1 MDIKRYSYLLSIAN
15 KFYAR
20 HYQNI
25 LFDHKNNLDIH
36 HGKISETFSPTKDA
50 YSLLEEHL
58 GSDIT
63 KEDFSVF
70 KNIIYG
76 IGIYKFHYNENL
88 MEDFDHSVCKNLF
101 DIVNNYLIHTN
112 SKDNTFNI
120 WTHFLQGYN
129 TSPIVINDVLT
140 TSQFIIEDIVFKQH
154 NLIMNPTVKENENH
168 GQIIDGFVVYSL
180 INEYQNEI
188 LAFLERDFSNAC
200 YQIAY
205 DFALK
210 AKLNYSLSNFIFFE
224 DNVTLTIPNLEV
236 AKNVS
241 VDMFFDDLNKI
252 EQRDIKELYDL
263 IEKYEKDIIE
273 CVNLKFNELYNKHKN
288 STDIRKNTKRKH
300 GITLSA
306 ELFDIVN
313 KKEP

>member
-15 KFYAR
+15 KFYAK

-36 HGKISETFSPTKDA
+36 HGKISQNFASTKDA

-129 TSPIVINDVLT
+129 TNSIVINDVLT

-154 NLIMNPTVKENENH
+154 NLIMNPIIKENENH

-210 AKLNYSLSNFIFFE
+210 AKLHYSLSNFLFFE

-252 EQRDIKELYDL
+252 EQRDIKELYEL
-263 IEKYEKDIIE
+263 IESYEKDIIE
-273 CVNLKFNELYNKHKN
+273 FVNLKFNELYNKHKN
-288 STDIRKNTKRKH
+288 STDIRKNAKRKH
-300 GITLSA
+300 
-306 ELFDIVN
+306 
-313 KKEP
+313 